1 MKHLNKN
8 EWKKTTKYIAGST
21 GAVALAVASC
31 VAGITGTGTDVAKHD
46 KEYLAGDDKAS
57 DTDATTI
64 MNTDDLA
71 DQLADNVNLKE
82 KDVDKDE
89 TVYVFA
95 KANGDVDNILVNET
109 LKNRDKNDK
118 IEDTTDLKDIVNVK
132 GDETFTQNGNK
143 ITWDAAGNEISYQ
156 GTTDKQLPVSVK
168 ATYYLDGNEISPEDL
183 AGKSGKVKIRLDY
196 TSNETVTK
204 DVNGKDEDI
213 SVPFVAVSG
222 MVLGDNFTNIQVT
235 NGKYLTQGESNIVVG
250 YAVPGLD
257 SGVKD
262 AAKDLDTEIPDY
274 VEVSAD
280 VTDFSLDMTVTMLV
294 NGSEMDYSGDLDL
307 TDLDDLTEALS
318 SAGNQLADGSG
329 ELSDGATQVSDGAG
343 QLSDGAGQL
352 ASGAGTLADK
362 MGDLTTGAGS
372 LKEGMES
379 LSSSSGDLASGVAVI
394 DQSAQSIANGINTLD
409 AAVNAKMTDEEKA
422 AVQKQAADQ
431 VSAQLVAGTDMYNA
445 IYNGA
450 VSAYTQNMSGAKDD
464 LVAAYSAKDPET
476 GADSLQ
482 TQMTGA
488 LLLQGAAASAESAK
502 KAASSTS
509 EADARSLVRNA
520 AYNAAYDAAKAN
532 SMDENTAV
540 AIANAAA
547 DATADAVKSQI
558 GTYMEGAA
566 FASAFSL
573 YTGSNQNKAAAAQ
586 AASATINDLADKTTK
601 AIGSNAKAQATIG
614 GAVVAACKT
623 SASQAAGAAAVQG
636 AETAKATI
644 ASQIEA
650 TQANGYSLVSGANA
664 LAKGTSTLAGS
675 VPALKNGISQLVNG
689 ANALASGAGQL
700 KDGAVS
706 LKSGAGTLKT
716 GVDQLKDGAGQ
727 VADGA
732 ATLNENLVTLNDEA
746 IKKMISAY
754 NGDVKDS
761 VARLQAAMEAATEYD
776 SFGGKSDDAAGV
788 TKFII
793 KTAAISAE

>member
-109 LKNRDKNDK
+109 LKNRDKSDK

-235 NGKYLTQGESNIVVG
+235 NGKYLAQGESNIVVG

-294 NGSEMDYSGDLDL
+294 NGSEMDYTGDLDL

-329 ELSDGATQVSDGAG
+329 ELSDGAGQVSE
-343 QLSDGAGQL
+343 
-352 ASGAGTLADK
+352 GAGTLASK

-372 LKEGMES
+372 LKAGMET
-379 LSSSSGDLASGVAVI
+379 LSGSSGDLASGVAVI

-409 AAVNAKMTDEEKA
+409 TAVNTKMTAEEQAAV
-422 AVQKQAADQ
+422 
-431 VSAQLVAGTDMYNA
+431 AQQAGT
-445 IYNGA
+445 
-450 VSAYTQNMSGAKDD
+450 
-464 LVAAYSAKDPET
+464 
-476 GADSLQ
+476 
-482 TQMTGA
+482 
-488 LLLQGAAASAESAK
+488 AAASAVEAQFATDSQTYAAIAAQAAQSFTSTMTADEKVAAVVSALK
-502 KAASSTS
+502 QNEQVYNKLKSAALAGKAA
-509 EADARSLVRNA
+509 EDAN
-520 AYNAAYDAAKAN
+520 N
-532 SMDENTAV
+532 
-540 AIANAAA
+540 AIANANITDPTQSALLFASEFQKSFQDSTTIKEAEGEVDYILQSIAAGTLQAAATSGA
-547 DATADAVKSQI
+547 DAMGKSVADACKS
-558 GTYMEGAA
+558 AA
-566 FASAFSL
+566 
-573 YTGSNQNKAAAAQ
+573 TQ
-586 AASATINDLADKTTK
+586 A
-601 AIGSNAKAQATIG
+601 
-614 GAVVAACKT
+614 
-623 SASQAAGAAAVQG
+623 ASQAAGAAAVQG

-675 VPALKNGISQLVNG
+675 VPALKDGISQLVNG

-700 KDGAVS
+700 KNGASTLADGAS
-706 LKSGAGTLKT
+706 
-716 GVDQLKDGAGQ
+716 Q

-732 ATLNENLVTLNDEA
+732 GTLNESLVSLNNDA
-746 IKKMISAY
+746 IKKMVSAY

-793 KTAAISAE
+793 KTAAISAD

>member
-71 DQLADNVNLKE
+71 DQLADDVNLKE

-109 LKNRDKNDK
+109 LKNRDKSAT

-156 GTTDKQLPVSVK
+156 GTTDRQLPVSVK

-213 SVPFVAVSG
+213 SVPFIAVSG

-235 NGKYLTQGESNIVVG
+235 NGKYLAQGESNIVVG

-329 ELSDGATQVSDGAG
+329 ELSDGAGQVSE
-343 QLSDGAGQL
+343 
-352 ASGAGTLADK
+352 GAGTLASK

-372 LKEGMES
+372 LKAGMET

-409 AAVNAKMTDEEKA
+409 TAVNTKMTAEEQAAVA
-422 AVQKQAADQ
+422 QQAGTQ
-431 VSAQLVAGTDMYNA
+431 VAAQLAKGTDMYNT

-450 VSAYTQNMSGAKDD
+450 VSAYQNNMTSASDQLYASYTTADPKTGKSLLDQMQGAILAQGASAVAQTTAQTAYNNAKDNGLD
-464 LVAAYSAKDPET
+464 E
-476 GADSLQ
+476 
-482 TQMTGA
+482 
-488 LLLQGAAASAESAK
+488 ASAQ
-502 KAASSTS
+502 AAMATAFGS
-509 EADARSLVRNA
+509 EYMS
-520 AYNAAYDAAKAN
+520 YAN
-532 SMDENTAV
+532 NPDNV
-540 AIANAAA
+540 ANA
-547 DATADAVKSQI
+547 
-558 GTYMEGAA
+558 
-566 FASAFSL
+566 
-573 YTGSNQNKAAAAQ
+573 KAAAEKALK
-586 AASATINDLADKTTK
+586 DLAAKTTSGIAAQGAD
-601 AIGSNAKAQATIG
+601 AIGNS
-614 GAVVAACKT
+614 VVAACT
-623 SASQAAGAAAVQG
+623 QAASQAAGAAAVQG

-675 VPALKNGISQLVNG
+675 VPALKDGISQLVNG

-700 KDGAVS
+700 KNGASTLADGAS
-706 LKSGAGTLKT
+706 
-716 GVDQLKDGAGQ
+716 Q

-732 ATLNENLVTLNDEA
+732 GTLNESLVSLNNDA
-746 IKKMISAY
+746 IKKMVSAY

-776 SFGGKSDDAAGV
+776 SFGGKSDDVAGV

-793 KTAAISAE
+793 KTAAISAD

>member
-1 MKHLNKN
+1 MKHINKN

-95 KANGDVDNILVNET
+95 KANGDVDNVLVNET
-109 LKNRDKNDK
+109 LKNRDKSDK

-156 GTTDKQLPVSVK
+156 GTTDRQLPVTVK

-235 NGKYLTQGESNIVVG
+235 NGKYLAQGESNIVVG

-329 ELSDGATQVSDGAG
+329 ELSDGAGQVSE
-343 QLSDGAGQL
+343 
-352 ASGAGTLADK
+352 GAGTLASK
-362 MGDLTTGAGS
+362 MGDLTSGAGS
-372 LKEGMES
+372 LKAGMES
-379 LSSSSGDLASGVAVI
+379 LSSSSGDLSNGVAVI

-409 AAVNAKMTDEEKA
+409 TAVNTKMTAEEQAAVA
-422 AVQKQAADQ
+422 QQAASQ
-431 VSAQLVAGTDMYNA
+431 VSASVEAQFAAGTDTYNY
-445 IYNGA
+445 IYNSA
-450 VSAYTQNMSGAKDD
+450 VSNYTNSMNNATDQIAQAYIDSDAYTAFYN
-464 LVAAYSAKDPET
+464 SA
-476 GADSLQ
+476 L
-482 TQMTGA
+482 
-488 LLLQGAAASAESAK
+488 
-502 KAASSTS
+502 
-509 EADARSLVRNA
+509 
-520 AYNAAYDAAKAN
+520 
-532 SMDENTAV
+532 
-540 AIANAAA
+540 
-547 DATADAVKSQI
+547 
-558 GTYMEGAA
+558 
-566 FASAFSL
+566 
-573 YTGSNQNKAAAAQ
+573 AAQ
-586 AASATINDLADKTTK
+586 AAQMASAKAAQAAAQGADFATVYQQAYTAALASADLQTAVATQVQGAFKQMAQQTTTSLAEGGK
-601 AIGSNAKAQATIG
+601 AAIGQS
-614 GAVVAACKT
+614 VVDACKSAAT
-623 SASQAAGAAAVQG
+623 QAASQAAGQAAVQG

-664 LAKGTSTLAGS
+664 LAQGTSTLAGS
-675 VPALKNGISQLVNG
+675 IPALKNGISQLVSG

-700 KDGAVS
+700 KDGAV
-706 LKSGAGTLKT
+706 TLA
-716 GVDQLKDGAGQ
+716 DGASQ

-732 ATLNENLVTLNDEA
+732 GTLNESLVTLNNEA

-761 VARLQAAMEAATEYD
+761 VERLQAAMEAATEYD

>member
-109 LKNRDKNDK
+109 LKNRDKSDK
-118 IEDTTDLKDIVNVK
+118 IDDTTDLKDIVNVK

-213 SVPFVAVSG
+213 SVPFIAVSG

-235 NGKYLTQGESNIVVG
+235 NGKYLAQGESNIVVG

-329 ELSDGATQVSDGAG
+329 ELSDGAGQVSE
-343 QLSDGAGQL
+343 
-352 ASGAGTLADK
+352 GAGTLASK

-372 LKEGMES
+372 LKAGMET

-409 AAVNAKMTDEEKA
+409 TAVNTKMTAEEQAAV
-422 AVQKQAADQ
+422 
-431 VSAQLVAGTDMYNA
+431 AQQAGT
-445 IYNGA
+445 
-450 VSAYTQNMSGAKDD
+450 
-464 LVAAYSAKDPET
+464 
-476 GADSLQ
+476 
-482 TQMTGA
+482 
-488 LLLQGAAASAESAK
+488 AAASAVEAQFAPDSQTY
-502 KAASSTS
+502 AA
-509 EADARSLVRNA
+509 
-520 AYNAAYDAAKAN
+520 
-532 SMDENTAV
+532 
-540 AIANAAA
+540 I
-547 DATADAVKSQI
+547 
-558 GTYMEGAA
+558 
-566 FASAFSL
+566 
-573 YTGSNQNKAAAAQ
+573 AAQ
-586 AASATINDLADKTTK
+586 AAQSFTSTMTADEKVAAVVSALKQNEQVYQKLYDSALAGIAAQKAKNDVKDIQDL
-601 AIGSNAKAQATIG
+601 SAQAAAFGGKYYEYYLTCTGEAEATVNTILQSIAAG
-614 GAVVAACKT
+614 TLQAAATSGADAMGKSVADACKSAAT
-623 SASQAAGAAAVQG
+623 QAASQAAGAAAVQG

-664 LAKGTSTLAGS
+664 LAKGTFTLAGS
-675 VPALKNGISQLVNG
+675 VPALKDGISQLVNG

-700 KDGAVS
+700 KDGAS
-706 LKSGAGTLKT
+706 TLA
-716 GVDQLKDGAGQ
+716 DGASQ

-732 ATLNENLVTLNDEA
+732 GTLNESLVSLNNDA
-746 IKKMISAY
+746 IKKMVSAY

-793 KTAAISAE
+793 KTAAISAD

>member
-82 KDVDKDE
+82 KEVDKDE

-109 LKNRDKNDK
+109 LKNRDKSDK

-156 GTTDKQLPVSVK
+156 GTTDRQLPVSVK

-235 NGKYLTQGESNIVVG
+235 NGKYLAQGESNIVVG

-329 ELSDGATQVSDGAG
+329 ELSDGAGQVSE
-343 QLSDGAGQL
+343 
-352 ASGAGTLADK
+352 GAGTLASK

-372 LKEGMES
+372 LKAGMET
-379 LSSSSGDLASGVAVI
+379 LSSSSGDLSSGVAVI

-409 AAVNAKMTDEEKA
+409 TAVNTKMTAEEQAAVA
-422 AVQKQAADQ
+422 QQAGTQ
-431 VSAQLVAGTDMYNA
+431 VAAQLAPGTDMYNT

-450 VSAYTQNMSGAKDD
+450 VSAYKNNMT
-464 LVAAYSAKDPET
+464 SASDQLYASYTTADPDT
-476 GADSLQ
+476 GVSLLE
-482 TQMTGA
+482 QM
-488 LLLQGAAASAESAK
+488 QGAILAQGASAAAK
-502 KAASSTS
+502 TAAQT
-509 EADARSLVRNA
+509 
-520 AYNAAYDAAKAN
+520 AYNNAKNNGLDEANAQAAMATAFGSAYMSYAN
-532 SMDENTAV
+532 SPDNV
-540 AIANAAA
+540 ANA
-547 DATADAVKSQI
+547 
-558 GTYMEGAA
+558 
-566 FASAFSL
+566 
-573 YTGSNQNKAAAAQ
+573 KAAAEKALQ
-586 AASATINDLADKTTK
+586 DLAEKTTTGIAAQGAD
-601 AIGSNAKAQATIG
+601 AIGNS
-614 GAVVAACKT
+614 VVAACT
-623 SASQAAGAAAVQG
+623 QAASQAAGTAAVQG

-675 VPALKNGISQLVNG
+675 VPALKDGISQLVNG

-700 KDGAVS
+700 KNGASTLADGAS
-706 LKSGAGTLKT
+706 
-716 GVDQLKDGAGQ
+716 Q

-732 ATLNENLVTLNDEA
+732 GTLNESLVSLNNDA
-746 IKKMISAY
+746 IKKMVSAY

-793 KTAAISAE
+793 KTAAISAD

>member
-109 LKNRDKNDK
+109 LKNRDKSDK

-213 SVPFVAVSG
+213 SVPFIAVSG

-235 NGKYLTQGESNIVVG
+235 NGKYLAQGESNIVVG

-329 ELSDGATQVSDGAG
+329 ELSDGAGQVSE
-343 QLSDGAGQL
+343 
-352 ASGAGTLADK
+352 GAGTLASK

-372 LKEGMES
+372 LKAGMET

-409 AAVNAKMTDEEKA
+409 TAVNTKMTAEEQAAV
-422 AVQKQAADQ
+422 
-431 VSAQLVAGTDMYNA
+431 AQQAGT
-445 IYNGA
+445 
-450 VSAYTQNMSGAKDD
+450 
-464 LVAAYSAKDPET
+464 
-476 GADSLQ
+476 
-482 TQMTGA
+482 
-488 LLLQGAAASAESAK
+488 AAASAVEAQFATDSQTY
-502 KAASSTS
+502 AA
-509 EADARSLVRNA
+509 
-520 AYNAAYDAAKAN
+520 
-532 SMDENTAV
+532 
-540 AIANAAA
+540 I
-547 DATADAVKSQI
+547 
-558 GTYMEGAA
+558 
-566 FASAFSL
+566 
-573 YTGSNQNKAAAAQ
+573 AAQ
-586 AASATINDLADKTTK
+586 AAQSFTSTMTADEKV
-601 AIGSNAKAQATIG
+601 A
-614 GAVVAACKT
+614 AVVSALKQNEQVYNKLKSAALAGKAAEDANNAIANITDPTQSALLFASEFQKSFNDSTTIKEAEGEVDYILQSIAAGTLQAAATSGADAMGKSVADACKSAAT
-623 SASQAAGAAAVQG
+623 QAASQAAGAAAVQG

-675 VPALKNGISQLVNG
+675 VPALKDGISQLVNG

-700 KDGAVS
+700 KNGASTLADGAS
-706 LKSGAGTLKT
+706 
-716 GVDQLKDGAGQ
+716 Q

-732 ATLNENLVTLNDEA
+732 GTLNESLVSLNNDA
-746 IKKMISAY
+746 IKKMVSAY

-793 KTAAISAE
+793 KTAAISAD

>member
-109 LKNRDKNDK
+109 LKNRDKSDK

-213 SVPFVAVSG
+213 SVPFIAVSG

-235 NGKYLTQGESNIVVG
+235 NGKYLAQGESNIVVG

-329 ELSDGATQVSDGAG
+329 ELSDGAGQVSE
-343 QLSDGAGQL
+343 
-352 ASGAGTLADK
+352 GAGTLASK

-372 LKEGMES
+372 LKAGMET

-409 AAVNAKMTDEEKA
+409 TAVNTKMTAEEQAAVA
-422 AVQKQAADQ
+422 QQAGTQ
-431 VSAQLVAGTDMYNA
+431 VAAQLAKGTDMYNT

-450 VSAYTQNMSGAKDD
+450 VSAYKNNMTS
-464 LVAAYSAKDPET
+464 AADQLYASYTTADPET
-476 GADSLQ
+476 GKSLLD
-482 TQMTGA
+482 QM
-488 LLLQGAAASAESAK
+488 QGAILAQGASA
-502 KAASSTS
+502 AAQTT
-509 EADARSLVRNA
+509 AQT
-520 AYNAAYDAAKAN
+520 AYNNAKDN
-532 SMDENTAV
+532 GLDE
-540 AIANAAA
+540 ANAQAA
-547 DATADAVKSQI
+547 MATAFGSA
-558 GTYMEGAA
+558 YMSYANNPDNVA
-566 FASAFSL
+566 YA
-573 YTGSNQNKAAAAQ
+573 KAAAEKALK
-586 AASATINDLADKTTK
+586 DLAAKTTSGIAAQGAD
-601 AIGSNAKAQATIG
+601 AIGNS
-614 GAVVAACKT
+614 VVAACT
-623 SASQAAGAAAVQG
+623 QAASQAAGAAAVQG

-675 VPALKNGISQLVNG
+675 VPALKDGISQLVNG

-700 KDGAVS
+700 KDGAS
-706 LKSGAGTLKT
+706 TLA
-716 GVDQLKDGAGQ
+716 DGASQ

-732 ATLNENLVTLNDEA
+732 GTLNESLVSLNNDA
-746 IKKMISAY
+746 IKKMVSAY

-793 KTAAISAE
+793 KTAAISAD

>member
-156 GTTDKQLPVSVK
+156 GTTDRQLPVSVK

-318 SAGNQLADGSG
+318 SAGDQLADGSG
-329 ELSDGATQVSDGAG
+329 ELSDGAGQVSE
-343 QLSDGAGQL
+343 
-352 ASGAGTLADK
+352 GAGTLASK

-372 LKEGMES
+372 LKAGMES
-379 LSSSSGDLASGVAVI
+379 LSSSSGDLSNGVSVI
-394 DQSAQSIANGINTLD
+394 NQSAQAIAAGVNTLD
-409 AAVNAKMTDEEKA
+409 TAVNTKMTEEEQAAVA
-422 AVQKQAADQ
+422 KQAASQ
-431 VSAQLVAGTDMYNA
+431 VSASVEAQFAAGTDTYNY
-445 IYNGA
+445 IYNSA
-450 VSAYTQNMSGAKDD
+450 VSNYTNSMNNATDQIAQAYIDSDAYTAFYN
-464 LVAAYSAKDPET
+464 SA
-476 GADSLQ
+476 L
-482 TQMTGA
+482 
-488 LLLQGAAASAESAK
+488 
-502 KAASSTS
+502 
-509 EADARSLVRNA
+509 
-520 AYNAAYDAAKAN
+520 
-532 SMDENTAV
+532 
-540 AIANAAA
+540 
-547 DATADAVKSQI
+547 
-558 GTYMEGAA
+558 
-566 FASAFSL
+566 
-573 YTGSNQNKAAAAQ
+573 AAQ
-586 AASATINDLADKTTK
+586 AAQIASEKAAQAAAQGADFATVYQQAYTAALASADLQTAVATQVQGAFKQMAQQTTTSLAEGGK
-601 AIGSNAKAQATIG
+601 AAIGQS
-614 GAVVAACKT
+614 VVDACKSAAT
-623 SASQAAGAAAVQG
+623 QAASQAAGQAAVQG
-636 AETAKATI
+636 TETAKATI

-675 VPALKNGISQLVNG
+675 VPALKDGISQLVNG

-700 KDGAVS
+700 KNGASTLADGAS
-706 LKSGAGTLKT
+706 
-716 GVDQLKDGAGQ
+716 Q

-732 ATLNENLVTLNDEA
+732 GTLNESLVSLNNDA
-746 IKKMISAY
+746 IKKMVSAY

-776 SFGGKSDDAAGV
+776 SFGGKSDDVAGV

-793 KTAAISAE
+793 KTAAIAAE

>member
-1 MKHLNKN
+1 MKHLNEK
-8 EWKKTTKYIAGST
+8 EWKKNTKYIAGST

-109 LKNRDKNDK
+109 LKNRDKSAT

-235 NGKYLTQGESNIVVG
+235 NGKYLTQGESNIVLG

-362 MGDLTTGAGS
+362 
-372 LKEGMES
+372 
-379 LSSSSGDLASGVAVI
+379 I

-422 AVQKQAADQ
+422 AVQKQA
-431 VSAQLVAGTDMYNA
+431 GT
-445 IYNGA
+445 
-450 VSAYTQNMSGAKDD
+450 
-464 LVAAYSAKDPET
+464 
-476 GADSLQ
+476 
-482 TQMTGA
+482 
-488 LLLQGAAASAESAK
+488 AAASAVETQFAAGTDTYKYIYGQAVSGFATSMNSA
-502 KAASSTS
+502 TN
-509 EADARSLVRNA
+509 DI
-520 AYNAAYDAAKAN
+520 YDAYLN
-532 SMDENTAV
+532 S
-540 AIANAAA
+540 
-547 DATADAVKSQI
+547 DAYSTFFGYALS
-558 GTYMEGAA
+558 
-566 FASAFSL
+566 
-573 YTGSNQNKAAAAQ
+573 AQ
-586 AASATINDLADKTTK
+586 AASIASTKVQGIIDGSKTENGQPTLTYEQAYQKAYEAAMQDETLQQQVKLGVDDAFNKIASTTTTALASNEQVKATL
-601 AIGSNAKAQATIG
+601 GQM
-614 GAVVAACKT
+614 VVGACKQ
-623 SASQAAGAAAVQG
+623 SASSAASTAAGAAAVQG

-732 ATLNENLVTLNDEA
+732 ATLNENLVALNDEA

>member
-1 MKHLNKN
+1 MKHINKN

-109 LKNRDKNDK
+109 LKNRDKSAT

-156 GTTDKQLPVSVK
+156 GTTDRQLPVTVK

-222 MVLGDNFTNIQVT
+222 MVLGDNFTNIEVT
-235 NGKYLTQGESNIVVG
+235 NGKYLAQGESNIVVG

-329 ELSDGATQVSDGAG
+329 ELSDGAGQVSE
-343 QLSDGAGQL
+343 
-352 ASGAGTLADK
+352 GAGTLASK

-372 LKEGMES
+372 LKAGMET

-409 AAVNAKMTDEEKA
+409 TAVNTKMTAEEQAAV
-422 AVQKQAADQ
+422 
-431 VSAQLVAGTDMYNA
+431 AQQAGT
-445 IYNGA
+445 
-450 VSAYTQNMSGAKDD
+450 
-464 LVAAYSAKDPET
+464 
-476 GADSLQ
+476 
-482 TQMTGA
+482 
-488 LLLQGAAASAESAK
+488 AAASAVEAQFAPDSQTY
-502 KAASSTS
+502 AA
-509 EADARSLVRNA
+509 
-520 AYNAAYDAAKAN
+520 
-532 SMDENTAV
+532 
-540 AIANAAA
+540 I
-547 DATADAVKSQI
+547 
-558 GTYMEGAA
+558 
-566 FASAFSL
+566 
-573 YTGSNQNKAAAAQ
+573 AAQ
-586 AASATINDLADKTTK
+586 AAQSFTSTMTADEKVAAVVTALKENPQVYQPLYDSALAGIAAQTAKNDVKD
-601 AIGSNAKAQATIG
+601 IQDPSAKAAAFGAKYYEYYKTCTGEAEAAVNTILQNIAAGTLQAAATS
-614 GAVVAACKT
+614 GADAMGKSVADACKT
-623 SASQAAGAAAVQG
+623 AASQAASQAAGQAAVQG

-675 VPALKNGISQLVNG
+675 VPALKDGISQLVNG

-700 KDGAVS
+700 KDGAS
-706 LKSGAGTLKT
+706 TLA
-716 GVDQLKDGAGQ
+716 DGASQ

-732 ATLNENLVTLNDEA
+732 GTLNESLVSLNNDA
-746 IKKMISAY
+746 IKKMVSAY

-793 KTAAISAE
+793 KTAAISAD

>member
-8 EWKKTTKYIAGST
+8 EWKKNTKYIAGST

-95 KANGDVDNILVNET
+95 KANGDVDNVLVNET
-109 LKNRDKNDK
+109 LKNRDKSAT

-235 NGKYLTQGESNIVVG
+235 NGKYLAQGESNIVVG

-431 VSAQLVAGTDMYNA
+431 VSAQLAAGTDMYNA

-476 GADSLQ
+476 GADSLL
-482 TQMTGA
+482 TQMKGA
-488 LLLQGAAASAESAK
+488 LLLQGATESAGAAK
-502 KAASSTS
+502 NAASSTS
-509 EADARSLVRNA
+509 EADARSLV
-520 AYNAAYDAAKAN
+520 YQAAYDAAIENGVDEVTAAKA
-532 SMDENTAV
+532 
-540 AIANAAA
+540 ANVAA
-547 DATADAVKSQI
+547 DKVKTQI

-566 FASAFSL
+566 FASAFSS
-573 YTGSNQNKAAAAQ
+573 YTGSDQNKAAAAQ
-586 AASATINDLADKTTK
+586 TASATINNLADKTTK

-706 LKSGAGTLKT
+706 LKGGAGTLKT

-732 ATLNENLVTLNDEA
+732 ATLNENLVALNDEA

>member
-213 SVPFVAVSG
+213 SVPFIAVSG

-235 NGKYLTQGESNIVVG
+235 NGKYLAQGESNIVVG

-329 ELSDGATQVSDGAG
+329 ELSDGAGQVSE
-343 QLSDGAGQL
+343 
-352 ASGAGTLADK
+352 GAGTLASK

-372 LKEGMES
+372 LKAGMET

-409 AAVNAKMTDEEKA
+409 TAVNTKMTAEEQAAVA
-422 AVQKQAADQ
+422 QQAGTQ
-431 VSAQLVAGTDMYNA
+431 VAAQLAKGTDMYNT

-450 VSAYTQNMSGAKDD
+450 VSAYQNNMTSASDQLYASYTTADPKTGKSLLDQMQGAILAQGASAVAQTTAQTAYNNAKDNGLD
-464 LVAAYSAKDPET
+464 E
-476 GADSLQ
+476 
-482 TQMTGA
+482 
-488 LLLQGAAASAESAK
+488 ASAQ
-502 KAASSTS
+502 AAMATAFGS
-509 EADARSLVRNA
+509 EYMS
-520 AYNAAYDAAKAN
+520 YAN
-532 SMDENTAV
+532 NPDNV
-540 AIANAAA
+540 ANA
-547 DATADAVKSQI
+547 
-558 GTYMEGAA
+558 
-566 FASAFSL
+566 
-573 YTGSNQNKAAAAQ
+573 KAAAEKALK
-586 AASATINDLADKTTK
+586 DLAAKTTSGIAAQGAD
-601 AIGSNAKAQATIG
+601 AIGNS
-614 GAVVAACKT
+614 VVAACT
-623 SASQAAGAAAVQG
+623 QAASQAAGAAAVQG

-675 VPALKNGISQLVNG
+675 VPALKDGISQLVNG

-700 KDGAVS
+700 KNGASTLADGAS
-706 LKSGAGTLKT
+706 
-716 GVDQLKDGAGQ
+716 Q

-732 ATLNENLVTLNDEA
+732 GTLNESLVSLNNDA
-746 IKKMISAY
+746 IKKMVSAY

-793 KTAAISAE
+793 KTAAISAD

>member
-1 MKHLNKN
+1 MKRLNKK
-8 EWKKTTKYIAGST
+8 EWKKTTKYIAGSA
-21 GAVALAVASC
+21 GAVSLAVASC
-31 VAGITGTGTDVAKHD
+31 VAGITGSTDVTKYD

-109 LKNRDKNDK
+109 LKNRDKSAT

-143 ITWDAAGNEISYQ
+143 VTWDAAGNEISYQ
-156 GTTDKQLPVSVK
+156 GTTDKELPVSVK

-196 TSNETVTK
+196 TSNEEVTK
-204 DVNGKDEDI
+204 EINGKDEKI

-235 NGKYLTQGESNIVVG
+235 NGKYLAQGESNIVVG

-318 SAGNQLADGSG
+318 SAGDQLADGSG
-329 ELSDGATQVSDGAG
+329 ELSDGAGQVSE
-343 QLSDGAGQL
+343 
-352 ASGAGTLADK
+352 GAGTLASK

-372 LKEGMES
+372 LKAGMET

-409 AAVNAKMTDEEKA
+409 AAVNTKMTAEEQA
-422 AVQKQAADQ
+422 AVAQQAASQ
-431 VSAQLVAGTDMYNA
+431 VSAQLAEGTDMYYS

-450 VSAYTQNMSGAKDD
+450 VSAYKNNMTSASDQLYASYTTADPDTGVSLLGQMQGAI
-464 LVAAYSAKDPET
+464 LA
-476 GADSLQ
+476 Q
-482 TQMTGA
+482 GA
-488 LLLQGAAASAESAK
+488 LAEAQ
-502 KAASSTS
+502 T
-509 EADARSLVRNA
+509 
-520 AYNAAYDAAKAN
+520 AY
-532 SMDENTAV
+532 
-540 AIANAAA
+540 ANALSANPN
-547 DATADAVKSQI
+547 DAQTAQAEFGKAYLSYV
-558 GTYMEGAA
+558 
-566 FASAFSL
+566 
-573 YTGSNQNKAAAAQ
+573 SNPDKVAYAKAAAEKALK
-586 AASATINDLADKTTK
+586 DLAAETTSGIAAQGAD
-601 AIGSNAKAQATIG
+601 AIGNS
-614 GAVVAACKT
+614 VVAACT
-623 SASQAAGAAAVQG
+623 QAASTAAGQAAVQG

-675 VPALKNGISQLVNG
+675 VPALKDGISQLVSG

-700 KDGAVS
+700 KDGAS
-706 LKSGAGTLKT
+706 TLA
-716 GVDQLKDGAGQ
+716 DGASQ

-732 ATLNENLVTLNDEA
+732 GTLNESLVSLNNEA
-746 IKKMISAY
+746 IKKMVSAY

>member
-109 LKNRDKNDK
+109 LKNRDKSDK

-143 ITWDAAGNEISYQ
+143 VTWDAAGNEISYQ

-168 ATYYLDGNEISPEDL
+168 ATYYLDGNEIAPEDL

-196 TSNETVTK
+196 TSNEKVTK
-204 DVNGKDEDI
+204 EVNGKDEDI

-235 NGKYLTQGESNIVVG
+235 NGKYLAQGESNIVVG

-294 NGSEMDYSGDLDL
+294 NGSEMNFSGGVDL
-307 TDLDDLTEALS
+307 TDLDKLTDSLS
-318 SAGNQLADGSG
+318 SAGDQLADGSG

-343 QLSDGAGQL
+343 
-352 ASGAGTLADK
+352 TLADK
-362 MGDLTTGAGS
+362 MGDLTSGAGS
-372 LKEGMES
+372 LKAGMES

-409 AAVNAKMTDEEKA
+409 TAVNTKMTAEEQT
-422 AVQKQAADQ
+422 AVAQQASSQ
-431 VSAQLVAGTDMYNA
+431 VAAQLAPGTDMYNT

-450 VSAYTQNMSGAKDD
+450 VSAYKNNMTS
-464 LVAAYSAKDPET
+464 AADQLY
-476 GADSLQ
+476 
-482 TQMTGA
+482 
-488 LLLQGAAASAESAK
+488 ASY
-502 KAASSTS
+502 T
-509 EADARSLVRNA
+509 
-520 AYNAAYDAAKAN
+520 
-532 SMDENTAV
+532 T
-540 AIANAAA
+540 A
-547 DATADAVKSQI
+547 DATTGSSLLEQMK
-558 GTYMEGAA
+558 GAILA
-566 FASAFSL
+566 QGASAAAQTAAQTAYNNAKDNGLDEANAQTAMATAF
-573 YTGSNQNKAAAAQ
+573 GSAYMSYANNPDNVAYAKAAAEKALQ
-586 AASATINDLADKTTK
+586 DLAAKTTTGIAAQGAD
-601 AIGSNAKAQATIG
+601 AIGNS
-614 GAVVAACKT
+614 VVAACT
-623 SASQAAGAAAVQG
+623 QAASQAAGQAAVQG

-664 LAKGTSTLAGS
+664 LAQGTSTLAGS
-675 VPALKNGISQLVNG
+675 IPALKNGISQLVNG

-700 KDGAVS
+700 KNGASTLADGAS
-706 LKSGAGTLKT
+706 
-716 GVDQLKDGAGQ
+716 Q

-732 ATLNENLVTLNDEA
+732 GTLNESLVSLNNDA
-746 IKKMISAY
+746 IKKMVSAY

-776 SFGGKSDDAAGV
+776 SFGGKSDNTAGV

>member
-1 MKHLNKN
+1 MKHINKN

-109 LKNRDKNDK
+109 LKNRDKSAT

-168 ATYYLDGNEISPEDL
+168 ATYYLDGNEISPEEL

-196 TSNETVTK
+196 TSNEKVTK
-204 DVNGKDEDI
+204 EVNGKDEDI

-235 NGKYLTQGESNIVVG
+235 NGKYLAQGESNIVVG

-318 SAGNQLADGSG
+318 SAGNQLATGSG
-329 ELSDGATQVSDGAG
+329 DLSDGATQVAD
-343 QLSDGAGQL
+343 
-352 ASGAGTLADK
+352 GAGTLADK

-372 LKEGMES
+372 LKAGMET

-409 AAVNAKMTDEEKA
+409 TAVNTKMTDAEKA
-422 AVQKQAADQ
+422 AVAQQAASQ
-431 VSAQLVAGTDMYNA
+431 VSASVEAQFAAGTDTYNYIYNSAVNNYTTSMSNATDTLYQQYKAAMYDTMVQSALAGKAALAAQSASQTAAANA
-445 IYNGA
+445 IQAG
-450 VSAYTQNMSGAKDD
+450 
-464 LVAAYSAKDPET
+464 
-476 GADSLQ
+476 Q
-482 TQMTGA
+482 TQE
-488 LLLQGAAASAESAK
+488 Q
-502 KAASSTS
+502 
-509 EADARSLVRNA
+509 
-520 AYNAAYDAAKAN
+520 
-532 SMDENTAV
+532 
-540 AIANAAA
+540 
-547 DATADAVKSQI
+547 
-558 GTYMEGAA
+558 
-566 FASAFSL
+566 
-573 YTGSNQNKAAAAQ
+573 AQ
-586 AASATINDLADKTTK
+586 AAGAIAFAQSYQAYMANAD
-601 AIGSNAKAQATIG
+601 NQAAVA
-614 GAVVAACKT
+614 GAVDAQLKQLAESTTSGLAEGGKAALGQSVVDACKSAAT
-623 SASQAAGAAAVQG
+623 TAASQAAGAAAVQG

-644 ASQIEA
+644 ASRIEA

-664 LAKGTSTLAGS
+664 LAQGTSTLAGS
-675 VPALKNGISQLVNG
+675 VPALKEGISQLVTG

-700 KDGAVS
+700 KDGAV
-706 LKSGAGTLKT
+706 TLA
-716 GVDQLKDGAGQ
+716 DGASQ

-732 ATLNENLVTLNDEA
+732 GTLNESLVTLNNDA
-746 IKKMISAY
+746 IKKMVSAY

-761 VARLQAAMEAATEYD
+761 VERLQAAMEAATEYD
-776 SFGGKSDDAAGV
+776 SFGGKSDNTAGV

>member
-1 MKHLNKN
+1 MKHLNKK
-8 EWKKTTKYIAGST
+8 EWKKNTKYIAGST

-109 LKNRDKNDK
+109 LKNRDKSDK

-204 DVNGKDEDI
+204 EVNGKDEDI

-422 AVQKQAADQ
+422 AVQKQA
-431 VSAQLVAGTDMYNA
+431 GT
-445 IYNGA
+445 
-450 VSAYTQNMSGAKDD
+450 
-464 LVAAYSAKDPET
+464 
-476 GADSLQ
+476 
-482 TQMTGA
+482 
-488 LLLQGAAASAESAK
+488 AAASAVETQFAAGTDTYKYIYGQAVSNYTTNMNAATDALYQQYKAEMFDTMVDSALAG
-502 KAASSTS
+502 KAA
-509 EADARSLVRNA
+509 L
-520 AYNAAYDAAKAN
+520 
-532 SMDENTAV
+532 
-540 AIANAAA
+540 
-547 DATADAVKSQI
+547 
-558 GTYMEGAA
+558 
-566 FASAFSL
+566 
-573 YTGSNQNKAAAAQ
+573 AAQ
-586 AASATINDLADKTTK
+586 AASAGAAEKVKQAAENAGRTDIDQIAQEAQTAGALAFAKAYNDYMGNESNRTTIQNDVDKK
-601 AIGSNAKAQATIG
+601 LKDLAQATTAGLVEKGSAAIG
-614 GAVVAACKT
+614 QSVVDACKT
-623 SASQAAGAAAVQG
+623 AASSAASTAAGSAAVQG

-732 ATLNENLVTLNDEA
+732 ATLNENLVALNDEA

>member
-109 LKNRDKNDK
+109 LKNRDKSAT

-235 NGKYLTQGESNIVVG
+235 NGKYLAQGESNIVVG

-318 SAGNQLADGSG
+318 SAGNQLADGSS
-329 ELSDGATQVSDGAG
+329 E
-343 QLSDGAGQL
+343 LSDGAGQV
-352 ASGAGTLADK
+352 SEGAGTLASK

-372 LKEGMES
+372 LKAGMET

-409 AAVNAKMTDEEKA
+409 TAVNTKMTAEEQAAVA
-422 AVQKQAADQ
+422 QQAASQ
-431 VSAQLVAGTDMYNA
+431 VSAQLAEGTDMYNT

-450 VSAYTQNMSGAKDD
+450 VSAYKNNMTSASDQLYASYTTADPDTGVSLLEQMKGAI
-464 LVAAYSAKDPET
+464 LA
-476 GADSLQ
+476 Q
-482 TQMTGA
+482 GA
-488 LLLQGAAASAESAK
+488 LAAAQ
-502 KAASSTS
+502 T
-509 EADARSLVRNA
+509 
-520 AYNAAYDAAKAN
+520 AY
-532 SMDENTAV
+532 
-540 AIANAAA
+540 ANALSANPN
-547 DATADAVKSQI
+547 DAQTAQAEFGKAYLSYVSDLNNVA
-558 GTYMEGAA
+558 YA
-566 FASAFSL
+566 
-573 YTGSNQNKAAAAQ
+573 KAAAEKALK
-586 AASATINDLADKTTK
+586 DLAAKTTSGIAAQGAD
-601 AIGSNAKAQATIG
+601 AIGNS
-614 GAVVAACKT
+614 VVAACT
-623 SASQAAGAAAVQG
+623 QAASQAAGAAAVQG

-675 VPALKNGISQLVNG
+675 VPALKDGISQLVNG

-700 KDGAVS
+700 KDGAS
-706 LKSGAGTLKT
+706 TLA
-716 GVDQLKDGAGQ
+716 DGASQ

-732 ATLNENLVTLNDEA
+732 GTLNESLVSLNNDA
-746 IKKMISAY
+746 IKKMVSAY

-793 KTAAISAE
+793 KTAAISAD

>member
-1 MKHLNKN
+1 MKHINKN

-109 LKNRDKNDK
+109 LKNRDKSDK

-132 GDETFTQNGNK
+132 GDETFTQSGNK

-156 GTTDKQLPVSVK
+156 GTTDRQLPVTVK

-235 NGKYLTQGESNIVVG
+235 NGKYLAQGESNIVVG

-329 ELSDGATQVSDGAG
+329 ELSDGAGQVSE
-343 QLSDGAGQL
+343 
-352 ASGAGTLADK
+352 GAGTLASK

-372 LKEGMES
+372 LKAGMET

-409 AAVNAKMTDEEKA
+409 TAVNTKMTAEEQAAVA
-422 AVQKQAADQ
+422 QQAASQ
-431 VSAQLVAGTDMYNA
+431 VSAQLAEGTDMYNT

-450 VSAYTQNMSGAKDD
+450 VSAYKNNMTSASDQLYASYTTADPDTGVSLLEQMKGAI
-464 LVAAYSAKDPET
+464 LA
-476 GADSLQ
+476 Q
-482 TQMTGA
+482 GA
-488 LLLQGAAASAESAK
+488 LAAAQ
-502 KAASSTS
+502 T
-509 EADARSLVRNA
+509 
-520 AYNAAYDAAKAN
+520 AY
-532 SMDENTAV
+532 
-540 AIANAAA
+540 ANALSANPN
-547 DATADAVKSQI
+547 DAQTAQAEFGKAYLSYVSDLNNVA
-558 GTYMEGAA
+558 YA
-566 FASAFSL
+566 
-573 YTGSNQNKAAAAQ
+573 KAAAEKALK
-586 AASATINDLADKTTK
+586 DLAAKTTSGIAAQGAD
-601 AIGSNAKAQATIG
+601 AIGNS
-614 GAVVAACKT
+614 VVAACT
-623 SASQAAGAAAVQG
+623 QAASQAAGAAAVQG

-675 VPALKNGISQLVNG
+675 VPALKDGISQLVNG

-700 KDGAVS
+700 KDGAS
-706 LKSGAGTLKT
+706 TLA
-716 GVDQLKDGAGQ
+716 DGASQ

-732 ATLNENLVTLNDEA
+732 GTLNESLVSLNNDA
-746 IKKMISAY
+746 IKKMVSAY

-793 KTAAISAE
+793 KTAAISAD

>member
-109 LKNRDKNDK
+109 LKNRDKSAT

-168 ATYYLDGNEISPEDL
+168 ATYYLDGNEILPEDL

-235 NGKYLTQGESNIVVG
+235 NGKYLAQGESNIVVG

-329 ELSDGATQVSDGAG
+329 ELSDGAGQVSDGAG
-343 QLSDGAGQL
+343 TL
-352 ASGAGTLADK
+352 ASK

-372 LKEGMES
+372 LKAGMES
-379 LSSSSGDLASGVAVI
+379 LSSSSGDLSNGVSVI
-394 DQSAQSIANGINTLD
+394 NQSAQAIAAGVNTLD
-409 AAVNAKMTDEEKA
+409 TAVNTKMTEEEQAAVA
-422 AVQKQAADQ
+422 KQAASQ
-431 VSAQLVAGTDMYNA
+431 VSASVEAQFAAGTDTYNY
-445 IYNGA
+445 IYNSA
-450 VSAYTQNMSGAKDD
+450 VSNYTNSMNNATDQIAQAYIDSDAYTAFYN
-464 LVAAYSAKDPET
+464 SA
-476 GADSLQ
+476 L
-482 TQMTGA
+482 
-488 LLLQGAAASAESAK
+488 
-502 KAASSTS
+502 
-509 EADARSLVRNA
+509 
-520 AYNAAYDAAKAN
+520 
-532 SMDENTAV
+532 
-540 AIANAAA
+540 
-547 DATADAVKSQI
+547 
-558 GTYMEGAA
+558 
-566 FASAFSL
+566 
-573 YTGSNQNKAAAAQ
+573 AAQ
-586 AASATINDLADKTTK
+586 AAQIASEKAAQAAAQGADFATVYQQAYTAALASADLQTAVATQVQGAFKQMAQQTTTSLAEGGK
-601 AIGSNAKAQATIG
+601 AAIGQS
-614 GAVVAACKT
+614 VVDACKSAAT
-623 SASQAAGAAAVQG
+623 QAASQAAGQAAVQG

-664 LAKGTSTLAGS
+664 LAQGTSTLAGS
-675 VPALKNGISQLVNG
+675 IPALKNGISQLVSG

-700 KDGAVS
+700 KDGAV
-706 LKSGAGTLKT
+706 TLA
-716 GVDQLKDGAGQ
+716 DGASQ

-732 ATLNENLVTLNDEA
+732 GTLNESLVTLNNEA

-761 VARLQAAMEAATEYD
+761 VERLQAAMEAATEYD
-776 SFGGKSDDAAGV
+776 SFGGKSDNTAGV

-793 KTAAISAE
+793 KTAAIAAE

>member
-1 MKHLNKN
+1 MKHINKN

-21 GAVALAVASC
+21 GAVAFAVASC

-109 LKNRDKNDK
+109 LKNRDKSAT

-431 VSAQLVAGTDMYNA
+431 VSAQLAAGTDMYNA

-488 LLLQGAAASAESAK
+488 LLLQGAAASAEAAK
-502 KAASSTS
+502 NAASSTS
-509 EADARSLVRNA
+509 VADARKLVYDA
-520 AYNAAYDAAKAN
+520 AYNAAKAN
-532 SMDENTAV
+532 SMDDAAAA
-540 AIANAAA
+540 AIAN
-547 DATADAVKSQI
+547 ATADAVKTEI
-558 GTYMEGAA
+558 GTYKEGAA
-566 FASAFSL
+566 FASTFSS
-573 YTGSNQNKAAAAQ
+573 YTGSDQNKAAAAQ
-586 AASATINDLADKTTK
+586 TASDTINNLADKTTK

-614 GAVVAACKT
+614 GAVVAACKM
-623 SASQAAGAAAVQG
+623 SASQAAGSAAVQG

-732 ATLNENLVTLNDEA
+732 ATLNESLVTLNDEA

-776 SFGGKSDDAAGV
+776 SFGGKADNTAGV

-793 KTAAISAE
+793 KTATISAE

>member
-235 NGKYLTQGESNIVVG
+235 NGKYLAQGESNIVVG

-318 SAGNQLADGSG
+318 SAGDQLADGSG

-409 AAVNAKMTDEEKA
+409 TAVNTKMTAEEQAAVA
-422 AVQKQAADQ
+422 QQAASQ
-431 VSAQLVAGTDMYNA
+431 VSAQLAEGTDMYNT

-450 VSAYTQNMSGAKDD
+450 VSAYKNNMTSASDQLYASYTTADPDTGVSLLEQMKGAI
-464 LVAAYSAKDPET
+464 LA
-476 GADSLQ
+476 Q
-482 TQMTGA
+482 GA
-488 LLLQGAAASAESAK
+488 LAAAQ
-502 KAASSTS
+502 T
-509 EADARSLVRNA
+509 
-520 AYNAAYDAAKAN
+520 AY
-532 SMDENTAV
+532 
-540 AIANAAA
+540 ANALSANPN
-547 DATADAVKSQI
+547 DAQTAQAEFGKAYLSYVSDLNNVA
-558 GTYMEGAA
+558 YA
-566 FASAFSL
+566 
-573 YTGSNQNKAAAAQ
+573 KAAAEKALK
-586 AASATINDLADKTTK
+586 DLAAKTTSGIAAQGAD
-601 AIGSNAKAQATIG
+601 AIGNS
-614 GAVVAACKT
+614 VVAACT
-623 SASQAAGAAAVQG
+623 QAASQAAGAAAVQG

-732 ATLNENLVTLNDEA
+732 AALNENLVALNDEA

-793 KTAAISAE
+793 KTAAVSAE

>member
-1 MKHLNKN
+1 MKHLNKK
-8 EWKKTTKYIAGST
+8 EWKKNTKYIAGST

-95 KANGDVDNILVNET
+95 KANGDVDNVLVNET
-109 LKNRDKNDK
+109 LKNRDKSDK

-156 GTTDKQLPVSVK
+156 GTTDRQLPVSVK

-431 VSAQLVAGTDMYNA
+431 VSAQLAAGTDMYNA

-482 TQMTGA
+482 KQMEGA
-488 LLLQGAAASAESAK
+488 LLLQGAAASAE
-502 KAASSTS
+502 AASTEAGKTS
-509 EADARSLVRNA
+509 EAAAQAMVYQA
-520 AYNAAYDAAKAN
+520 AYEAAKAN
-532 SMDENTAV
+532 GVTDESTLE

-547 DATADAVKSQI
+547 DAVKSDI
-558 GTYMEGAA
+558 GTYIKGAA
-566 FASAFSL
+566 FANTFK
-573 YTGSNQNKAAAAQ
+573 SNMGDPQKQAAAAQ
-586 AASATINDLADKTTK
+586 DASTTINNLADKTTK

-732 ATLNENLVTLNDEA
+732 ATLNENLVALNDEA

>member
-109 LKNRDKNDK
+109 LKNRDKSDK

-213 SVPFVAVSG
+213 SVPFIAVSG

-235 NGKYLTQGESNIVVG
+235 NGKYLAQGESNIVVG

-318 SAGNQLADGSG
+318 SAGNQLADGSS
-329 ELSDGATQVSDGAG
+329 E
-343 QLSDGAGQL
+343 LSDGAGQV
-352 ASGAGTLADK
+352 SEGAGTLASK

-372 LKEGMES
+372 LKAGMET

-409 AAVNAKMTDEEKA
+409 TAVNTKMTAEEQAAVA
-422 AVQKQAADQ
+422 QQAGTQ
-431 VSAQLVAGTDMYNA
+431 VAAQLAKGTDMYNT

-450 VSAYTQNMSGAKDD
+450 VSAYKNNMTS
-464 LVAAYSAKDPET
+464 AADQLYASYTTADPET
-476 GADSLQ
+476 GKSLLD
-482 TQMTGA
+482 QM
-488 LLLQGAAASAESAK
+488 QGAILAQGASA
-502 KAASSTS
+502 AAQTT
-509 EADARSLVRNA
+509 AQT
-520 AYNAAYDAAKAN
+520 AYNNAKDN
-532 SMDENTAV
+532 GLDE
-540 AIANAAA
+540 ANAQAA
-547 DATADAVKSQI
+547 MATAFGSA
-558 GTYMEGAA
+558 YMSYANNPDNVA
-566 FASAFSL
+566 YA
-573 YTGSNQNKAAAAQ
+573 KAAAEKALK
-586 AASATINDLADKTTK
+586 DLAAKTTSGIAAQGAD
-601 AIGSNAKAQATIG
+601 AIGNS
-614 GAVVAACKT
+614 VVAACT
-623 SASQAAGAAAVQG
+623 QAASQAAGAAAVQG

-675 VPALKNGISQLVNG
+675 VPALKDGISQLVNG

-700 KDGAVS
+700 KNGASTLADGAS
-706 LKSGAGTLKT
+706 
-716 GVDQLKDGAGQ
+716 Q

-732 ATLNENLVTLNDEA
+732 GTLNESLVSLNNDA
-746 IKKMISAY
+746 IKKMVSAY

-793 KTAAISAE
+793 KTAAISAD

>member
-1 MKHLNKN
+1 MKRLNKK
-8 EWKKTTKYIAGST
+8 EWKKTTKYIAGSA
-21 GAVALAVASC
+21 GAVSLAVASC
-31 VAGITGTGTDVAKHD
+31 VAGITGSTDVTKYD

-57 DTDATTI
+57 DTDATTV
-64 MNTDDLA
+64 MNTDELA
-71 DQLADNVNLKE
+71 DTLAENVNMTE

-109 LKNRDKNDK
+109 LKNRDKSDK

-156 GTTDKQLPVSVK
+156 GTTDKELPVSVK

-204 DVNGKDEDI
+204 EVNGKDEDI

-222 MVLGDNFTNIQVT
+222 MVLGDNFKNIQVT
-235 NGKYLTQGESNIVVG
+235 NGKYLAQGESNIVVG
-250 YAVPGLD
+250 YAIPGLD
-257 SGVKD
+257 DGVKD
-262 AAKDLDTEIPDY
+262 AAADLDTEIPEY

-280 VTDFSLDMTVTMLV
+280 VTDFSLDMTVTLLV
-294 NGSEMDYSGDLDL
+294 NGSEMNFSGGVDL
-307 TDLDDLTEALS
+307 TDLDKLTDSLS
-318 SAGNQLADGSG
+318 SAGDQLADGSG

-343 QLSDGAGQL
+343 
-352 ASGAGTLADK
+352 TLADK
-362 MGDLTTGAGS
+362 MGDLTSGAGS
-372 LKEGMES
+372 LKAGMET

-409 AAVNAKMTDEEKA
+409 TAVNTKMTAEEQAAVA
-422 AVQKQAADQ
+422 QQAGTQ
-431 VSAQLVAGTDMYNA
+431 VAAQLAKGTDMYNT

-450 VSAYTQNMSGAKDD
+450 VSAYKNNMT
-464 LVAAYSAKDPET
+464 SASDQLYASYTTADPKT
-476 GADSLQ
+476 GKSLLD
-482 TQMTGA
+482 QM
-488 LLLQGAAASAESAK
+488 QGAILAQGASAVAQ
-502 KAASSTS
+502 
-509 EADARSLVRNA
+509 EA
-520 AYNAAYDAAKAN
+520 Y
-532 SMDENTAV
+532 
-540 AIANAAA
+540 AAA
-547 DATADAVKSQI
+547 LQANPDDTQAAQTAFGSA
-558 GTYMEGAA
+558 YMSYAN
-566 FASAFSL
+566 
-573 YTGSNQNKAAAAQ
+573 NQDNVAYAKAAAEKALK
-586 AASATINDLADKTTK
+586 DLAAKTTSGIAAQGAD
-601 AIGSNAKAQATIG
+601 AIGNS
-614 GAVVAACKT
+614 VVAACT
-623 SASQAAGAAAVQG
+623 QAASQAAGAAAVQG

-675 VPALKNGISQLVNG
+675 VPALKDGISQLVNG

-700 KDGAVS
+700 KNGASTLADGAS
-706 LKSGAGTLKT
+706 
-716 GVDQLKDGAGQ
+716 Q

-732 ATLNENLVTLNDEA
+732 GTLNESLVSLNNDA
-746 IKKMISAY
+746 IKKMVSAY

-793 KTAAISAE
+793 KTAAISAD

>member
-109 LKNRDKNDK
+109 LKNRDKSDK

-235 NGKYLTQGESNIVVG
+235 NGKYLAQGESNIVVG

-329 ELSDGATQVSDGAG
+329 ELSDGAGQVSE
-343 QLSDGAGQL
+343 
-352 ASGAGTLADK
+352 GAGTLASK

-372 LKEGMES
+372 LKAGMET

-409 AAVNAKMTDEEKA
+409 TAVNTKMTAEEQAAVAQQAGTA
-422 AVQKQAADQ
+422 AA
-431 VSAQLVAGTDMYNA
+431 SAVEAQFAAGTDMYNQISSLA
-445 IYNGA
+445 SGAFESTITNKDTVDKIYEGYLEQ
-450 VSAYTQNMSGAKDD
+450 VYPKMFESAYAATLTDKSFTAVKNGQYTSFEEAYATLSNVESNQ
-464 LVAAYSAKDPET
+464 VAQQIKA
-476 GADSLQ
+476 GVDSDVKNQLYA
-482 TQMTGA
+482 M
-488 LLLQGAAASAESAK
+488 
-502 KAASSTS
+502 ASSTAS
-509 EADARSLVRNA
+509 KIADEG
-520 AYNAAYDAAKAN
+520 KA
-532 SMDENTAV
+532 E
-540 AIANAAA
+540 
-547 DATADAVKSQI
+547 I
-558 GTYMEGAA
+558 GQT
-566 FASAFSL
+566 
-573 YTGSNQNKAAAAQ
+573 
-586 AASATINDLADKTTK
+586 
-601 AIGSNAKAQATIG
+601 
-614 GAVVAACKT
+614 VVGACKT
-623 SASQAAGAAAVQG
+623 AASQAASQAAGAAAVQG

-675 VPALKNGISQLVNG
+675 VPALKDGISQLVNG

-700 KDGAVS
+700 KNGASTLADGAS
-706 LKSGAGTLKT
+706 
-716 GVDQLKDGAGQ
+716 Q

-732 ATLNENLVTLNDEA
+732 GTLNESLVSLNNDA
-746 IKKMISAY
+746 IKKMVSAY

-793 KTAAISAE
+793 KTAAISAD

>member
-1 MKHLNKN
+1 MKHLNKK
-8 EWKKTTKYIAGST
+8 EWKKNTKYIAGST

-82 KDVDKDE
+82 KDIDKDE

-109 LKNRDKNDK
+109 LKNHDKSAT

-132 GDETFTQNGNK
+132 GDETFTQSGNK

-235 NGKYLTQGESNIVVG
+235 NGKYLAQGESNIVVG

-431 VSAQLVAGTDMYNA
+431 VSAQLAVGTDMYNA

-488 LLLQGAAASAESAK
+488 LLLQGAAASAE
-502 KAASSTS
+502 AASAEAGKTS
-509 EADARSLVRNA
+509 EAA
-520 AYNAAYDAAKAN
+520 AQAMVYQAVYEAAKAN
-532 SMDENTAV
+532 GVTDEGTLE

-547 DATADAVKSQI
+547 DAVKSDI
-558 GTYMEGAA
+558 GTYIKGASFANA
-566 FASAFSL
+566 FK
-573 YTGSNQNKAAAAQ
+573 SNMGDPQKQAVAAQ
-586 AASATINDLADKTTK
+586 TASATINNLADKTTK

-732 ATLNENLVTLNDEA
+732 ATLNENLVALNDEA
-746 IKKMISAY
+746 IKKMVSAY

>member
-1 MKHLNKN
+1 MKHLNKK
-8 EWKKTTKYIAGST
+8 EWKKNTKYIAGST

-109 LKNRDKNDK
+109 LKNRDKSDK

-379 LSSSSGDLASGVAVI
+379 LSSSSGDLASGVAII

-431 VSAQLVAGTDMYNA
+431 VSAQLAVGTDMYNA

-488 LLLQGAAASAESAK
+488 LLLQGAAASAE
-502 KAASSTS
+502 AASAETGKTS
-509 EADARSLVRNA
+509 EAA
-520 AYNAAYDAAKAN
+520 AQAMVYQAVYEAAKAN
-532 SMDENTAV
+532 GVTDEGTLE

-547 DATADAVKSQI
+547 DAVKSDI
-558 GTYMEGAA
+558 GTYIKGASFANA
-566 FASAFSL
+566 FK
-573 YTGSNQNKAAAAQ
+573 SNMGDPQKQAAAAQ
-586 AASATINDLADKTTK
+586 TASATINNLADKTTK

-623 SASQAAGAAAVQG
+623 SASQAAGSAAVQG

-732 ATLNENLVTLNDEA
+732 ATLNENLVALNDEA

-761 VARLQAAMEAATEYD
+761 VARLQAAMEATTEYD

>member
-1 MKHLNKN
+1 MKHLNKK
-8 EWKKTTKYIAGST
+8 EWKKNTKYIAGST

-109 LKNRDKNDK
+109 LKNHDKSAT

-431 VSAQLVAGTDMYNA
+431 VSAQLAAGTDMYNA

-488 LLLQGAAASAESAK
+488 LLLQGAAASAE
-502 KAASSTS
+502 AASAEAGKTS
-509 EADARSLVRNA
+509 EAA
-520 AYNAAYDAAKAN
+520 AQAMVYQAVYEAAKAN
-532 SMDENTAV
+532 GVTDEGTLE

-547 DATADAVKSQI
+547 DAVKSDI
-558 GTYMEGAA
+558 GTYIKGASFANA
-566 FASAFSL
+566 FK
-573 YTGSNQNKAAAAQ
+573 SNMGDPQKQAVAAQ
-586 AASATINDLADKTTK
+586 TASATINNLADKTTK

-732 ATLNENLVTLNDEA
+732 ATLNENLVALNDEA
-746 IKKMISAY
+746 IKKMVSAY

>member
-109 LKNRDKNDK
+109 LKNRDKSDK

-156 GTTDKQLPVSVK
+156 GTTDRQLPVSVK

-235 NGKYLTQGESNIVVG
+235 NGKYLAQGESNIVVG

-262 AAKDLDTEIPDY
+262 AAKDLDKEIPDY

-329 ELSDGATQVSDGAG
+329 ELSDGAGQVSE
-343 QLSDGAGQL
+343 
-352 ASGAGTLADK
+352 GAGTLASK

-372 LKEGMES
+372 LKAGMET

-409 AAVNAKMTDEEKA
+409 TAVNTKMTAEEQAAV
-422 AVQKQAADQ
+422 
-431 VSAQLVAGTDMYNA
+431 AQQAGT
-445 IYNGA
+445 
-450 VSAYTQNMSGAKDD
+450 
-464 LVAAYSAKDPET
+464 
-476 GADSLQ
+476 
-482 TQMTGA
+482 
-488 LLLQGAAASAESAK
+488 AAASAVEAQFATDSQTY
-502 KAASSTS
+502 AA
-509 EADARSLVRNA
+509 
-520 AYNAAYDAAKAN
+520 
-532 SMDENTAV
+532 
-540 AIANAAA
+540 I
-547 DATADAVKSQI
+547 
-558 GTYMEGAA
+558 
-566 FASAFSL
+566 
-573 YTGSNQNKAAAAQ
+573 AAQ
-586 AASATINDLADKTTK
+586 AAQSFTSTMTADEKV
-601 AIGSNAKAQATIG
+601 A
-614 GAVVAACKT
+614 AVVSALKQNEQVYQKLYDSALAGIAAQKAKNDVKDIQDLPTQAAAFGGKYYEYYLTCTGEAEATVNTILQNIAAGTLQAAAASGADAMGKSVADACKSAAT
-623 SASQAAGAAAVQG
+623 QAASQAAGAAAVQG

-650 TQANGYSLVSGANA
+650 TQVNGYSLVSGANA

-675 VPALKNGISQLVNG
+675 VPALKDGISQLVNG

-700 KDGAVS
+700 KNGASTLADGASQVAE
-706 LKSGAGTLKT
+706 GAGTLNESL
-716 GVDQLKDGAGQ
+716 VS
-727 VADGA
+727 
-732 ATLNENLVTLNDEA
+732 LNNDA
-746 IKKMISAY
+746 IKKMVSAY

-776 SFGGKSDDAAGV
+776 SFGGKSDDVAGV

-793 KTAAISAE
+793 KTAAISAD

>member
-1 MKHLNKN
+1 MKHINKN

-109 LKNRDKNDK
+109 LKNRDKSAT

-235 NGKYLTQGESNIVVG
+235 NGKYLAQGESNIVVG

-318 SAGNQLADGSG
+318 SAGDQLADGSG
-329 ELSDGATQVSDGAG
+329 ELSDGAGQVSE
-343 QLSDGAGQL
+343 
-352 ASGAGTLADK
+352 GAGTLASK

-372 LKEGMES
+372 LKAGMES
-379 LSSSSGDLASGVAVI
+379 LSSSSGDLSNGVSVI
-394 DQSAQSIANGINTLD
+394 NQSAQAIAAGVNTLD
-409 AAVNAKMTDEEKA
+409 TAVNTKMTEEEQAAVA
-422 AVQKQAADQ
+422 KQAASQ
-431 VSAQLVAGTDMYNA
+431 VSASVEAQFAAGTDTYNY
-445 IYNGA
+445 IYNSA
-450 VSAYTQNMSGAKDD
+450 VSNYTNSMNNATDQIAQAYIDSDAYTAFYN
-464 LVAAYSAKDPET
+464 SA
-476 GADSLQ
+476 L
-482 TQMTGA
+482 
-488 LLLQGAAASAESAK
+488 
-502 KAASSTS
+502 
-509 EADARSLVRNA
+509 
-520 AYNAAYDAAKAN
+520 
-532 SMDENTAV
+532 
-540 AIANAAA
+540 
-547 DATADAVKSQI
+547 
-558 GTYMEGAA
+558 
-566 FASAFSL
+566 
-573 YTGSNQNKAAAAQ
+573 AAQ
-586 AASATINDLADKTTK
+586 AAQIASEKAAQAAAQGADFATVYQQAYTAALASADLQTAVATQVQGAFKQMAQQTTTSLAEGGK
-601 AIGSNAKAQATIG
+601 AAIGQS
-614 GAVVAACKT
+614 VVDACKSAAT
-623 SASQAAGAAAVQG
+623 QAASQAAGQAAVQG

-664 LAKGTSTLAGS
+664 LAQGTSTLAGS
-675 VPALKNGISQLVNG
+675 IPALKNGISQLVSG

-700 KDGAVS
+700 KDGAV
-706 LKSGAGTLKT
+706 TLA
-716 GVDQLKDGAGQ
+716 DGASQ

-732 ATLNENLVTLNDEA
+732 GTLNESLVTLNNEA
-746 IKKMISAY
+746 IKKMVSAY

-776 SFGGKSDDAAGV
+776 SFGGKSDNTAGV

-793 KTAAISAE
+793 KTAAIAAE

>member
-82 KDVDKDE
+82 KEVDKDE

-109 LKNRDKNDK
+109 LKNRDKSDK

-156 GTTDKQLPVSVK
+156 GTTDRQLPVSVK

-196 TSNETVTK
+196 TSNETVKK

-235 NGKYLTQGESNIVVG
+235 NGKYLAQGESNIVVG

-329 ELSDGATQVSDGAG
+329 ELSDGAGQVSE
-343 QLSDGAGQL
+343 
-352 ASGAGTLADK
+352 GAGTLASK

-372 LKEGMES
+372 LKAGMET

-394 DQSAQSIANGINTLD
+394 DQSAQSIAAGINTLD
-409 AAVNAKMTDEEKA
+409 AAVNTKMTDEEKA
-422 AVQKQAADQ
+422 AAAKQA
-431 VSAQLVAGTDMYNA
+431 GT
-445 IYNGA
+445 
-450 VSAYTQNMSGAKDD
+450 
-464 LVAAYSAKDPET
+464 
-476 GADSLQ
+476 
-482 TQMTGA
+482 
-488 LLLQGAAASAESAK
+488 AAASAVEAQFAEGTDTYNQIYSQASESYASSINGATDQIAQAYINSDAYTAFYNATLSSK
-502 KAASSTS
+502 AMEYATKNAPTLMQTYGLDYQNAFNQAYNGALQNAEIQAGVAASVKSAFEQMAQQTTASLAEGGKAAIGQSVVG
-509 EADARSLVRNA
+509 AC
-520 AYNAAYDAAKAN
+520 
-532 SMDENTAV
+532 
-540 AIANAAA
+540 
-547 DATADAVKSQI
+547 KS
-558 GTYMEGAA
+558 
-566 FASAFSL
+566 
-573 YTGSNQNKAAAAQ
+573 
-586 AASATINDLADKTTK
+586 AASTA
-601 AIGSNAKAQATIG
+601 
-614 GAVVAACKT
+614 
-623 SASQAAGAAAVQG
+623 ASQSAGAAAVQG

-675 VPALKNGISQLVNG
+675 VPALKDGISQLVNG

-700 KDGAVS
+700 KNGASTLADGAS
-706 LKSGAGTLKT
+706 
-716 GVDQLKDGAGQ
+716 Q

-732 ATLNENLVTLNDEA
+732 GTLNESLVSLNNDA
-746 IKKMISAY
+746 IKKMVSAY

-776 SFGGKSDDAAGV
+776 SFGGKSDNTAGV

>member
-1 MKHLNKN
+1 MKHINKN

-31 VAGITGTGTDVAKHD
+31 AAGITGTGTDVTKYD

-109 LKNRDKNDK
+109 LKNRDKSDK

-168 ATYYLDGNEISPEDL
+168 ATYYLDGNEISPEEL

-196 TSNETVTK
+196 TSNEKVTK
-204 DVNGKDEDI
+204 EVNGKDEDI

-235 NGKYLTQGESNIVVG
+235 NGKYLAQGESNIVVG

-343 QLSDGAGQL
+343 
-352 ASGAGTLADK
+352 TLADK

-372 LKEGMES
+372 LKAGMET

-409 AAVNAKMTDEEKA
+409 TAVNTKMTDAEKA
-422 AVQKQAADQ
+422 AVAQQAASQ
-431 VSAQLVAGTDMYNA
+431 VSASVEAQFAAGTDTYNYIYNSAVNNYTTSMSNATDTLYQQYKAAMYDTMVQSALAGKAALAAQSASQTAAANA
-445 IYNGA
+445 IQAG
-450 VSAYTQNMSGAKDD
+450 
-464 LVAAYSAKDPET
+464 
-476 GADSLQ
+476 Q
-482 TQMTGA
+482 TQE
-488 LLLQGAAASAESAK
+488 Q
-502 KAASSTS
+502 
-509 EADARSLVRNA
+509 
-520 AYNAAYDAAKAN
+520 
-532 SMDENTAV
+532 
-540 AIANAAA
+540 
-547 DATADAVKSQI
+547 
-558 GTYMEGAA
+558 
-566 FASAFSL
+566 
-573 YTGSNQNKAAAAQ
+573 AQ
-586 AASATINDLADKTTK
+586 AAGAIAFAQSYQAYMANAD
-601 AIGSNAKAQATIG
+601 NQAAVA
-614 GAVVAACKT
+614 GAVDAQLKQLAESTTSGLAEGGKAALGQSVVDACKSAAT
-623 SASQAAGAAAVQG
+623 TAASQAAGAAAVQG

-664 LAKGTSTLAGS
+664 LAQGTSTLAGS
-675 VPALKNGISQLVNG
+675 VPALKEGISQLVTG

-700 KDGAVS
+700 KDGAV
-706 LKSGAGTLKT
+706 TLA
-716 GVDQLKDGAGQ
+716 DGASQ

-732 ATLNENLVTLNDEA
+732 GTLNESLVTLNNEA
-746 IKKMISAY
+746 IKKMVSAY

-761 VARLQAAMEAATEYD
+761 VERLQAAMEAATEYD
-776 SFGGKSDDAAGV
+776 SFGGKSDNTAGV

>member
-1 MKHLNKN
+1 MKHINKK

-31 VAGITGTGTDVAKHD
+31 AAGITGTGTDVAKHD

-109 LKNRDKNDK
+109 LKNRDKSDK

-168 ATYYLDGNEISPEDL
+168 ATYYLDGNEISPEEL

-196 TSNETVTK
+196 TSNEKVTK
-204 DVNGKDEDI
+204 EVNGKDEDI

-235 NGKYLTQGESNIVVG
+235 NGKYLAQGESNIVVG

-257 SGVKD
+257 SGVKN

-307 TDLDDLTEALS
+307 TDLDKLTDSLS
-318 SAGNQLADGSG
+318 SAGNQLATGSG
-329 ELSDGATQVSDGAG
+329 DLSDGATQVADGAG

-352 ASGAGTLADK
+352 VTGAGTLAEK
-362 MGDLTTGAGS
+362 MGELTTGAGT

-379 LSSSSGDLASGVAVI
+379 LSSKSGDLSSGIGVI
-394 DQSAQSIANGINTLD
+394 DQSAQAIAAGVNTLD
-409 AAVNAKMTDEEKA
+409 TAVNTKMTDEE
-422 AVQKQAADQ
+422 QAQVANQVASQ
-431 VSAQLVAGTDMYNA
+431 VSASVEAQFAEGTDTYNYIYNSAVNNYTTSMSNATDTLYQQYKAAMYDTMVQSALAGKAALAAQSASQTAAANA
-445 IYNGA
+445 IQAG
-450 VSAYTQNMSGAKDD
+450 
-464 LVAAYSAKDPET
+464 
-476 GADSLQ
+476 Q
-482 TQMTGA
+482 TQ
-488 LLLQGAAASAESAK
+488 E
-502 KAASSTS
+502 
-509 EADARSLVRNA
+509 
-520 AYNAAYDAAKAN
+520 
-532 SMDENTAV
+532 
-540 AIANAAA
+540 
-547 DATADAVKSQI
+547 
-558 GTYMEGAA
+558 
-566 FASAFSL
+566 
-573 YTGSNQNKAAAAQ
+573 Q
-586 AASATINDLADKTTK
+586 A
-601 AIGSNAKAQATIG
+601 
-614 GAVVAACKT
+614 
-623 SASQAAGAAAVQG
+623 QAAGAIAFAQSYQAYMANADNQAAVAGAVDAQLKQLAESTTSGLAEGGKATIGQSVVDACKQSATQAATQAAGQAAVQG

-664 LAKGTSTLAGS
+664 LAQGTSTLAGS
-675 VPALKNGISQLVNG
+675 VPALKEGISQLVNG

-700 KDGAVS
+700 SEGAVS
-706 LKSGAGTLKT
+706 LKDGAGTLKT

-732 ATLNENLVTLNDEA
+732 GTLNESLVTLNNEA
-746 IKKMISAY
+746 IKKMVSAY

-761 VARLQAAMEAATEYD
+761 VERLQAAMEAATEYD
-776 SFGGKSDDAAGV
+776 SFGGKSDNTAGV